1 MLPSSSVMLVSG
13 VYTASDINIELLPW
27 LRDLYT
33 YTVERNSHVFEYS
46 RAINTD
52 HFSLL
57 TTVHYEL

>member
-1 MLPSSSVMLVSG
+1 MLPSSSVMFVSG
-13 VYTASDINIELLPW
+13 VYTASDINIEKLAW
-27 LRDLYT
+27 LRDLNT
-33 YTVERNSHVFEYS
+33 YTVQRNGHVFEYS